1 MTDTAIPKT
10 AGGPATDIAS
20 GAPGAELVPGAPQDV
35 SGAPEGVPGTPQDV
49 PSAPEDGTSCGADV
63 PAPGRSYAKLAADE
77 SREDYSLRYA
87 PHSFRR
93 WSPATVAGTALGGI
107 AYLADFAIGASIVFT
122 YGFTS
127 GFASILAAATI
138 IFLTGIPIARAC
150 AKYGLDMDLITRG
163 AGFGYFGSTLTS
175 LIYASFTFIF
185 FALEGSIMAQAMHQA
200 IGLPVQVGYLVTTL
214 IVIPIVFRGM
224 GALAKVQAWTQP
236 VWIIGMVLPFVVL
249 AFEAPDAWG
258 AFGSFGGTE
267 GAGSGFSWVGFGLG
281 TGVALSLIAQI
292 GEQADYLRFMP
303 AKTEANKRRWNLAVL
318 AAGPGWVIIGA
329 AKQLGGALLAFVALE
344 AVGKTHA
351 LEPIAPQIEALKPWL
366 GSFALPAAALFVIVS
381 QIKINVTNAYSGSL
395 SWSNFFSRITH
406 RHPGRVWYIF
416 LNLVIALTLMEMNMF
431 AALNKLLGFYSNV
444 GIAWIA
450 AVAADLVINKRIGL
464 SPPYIEFKRAYL
476 YSVNP
481 AGFGAMVIASTVSI
495 LAFFGLFGTY
505 AEAFS
510 TFIAAGLS
518 LTLCPL
524 IAWATKGKYY
534 LARPNPVNGPGVEV
548 ADITATHTCSVCET
562 AYELPDIADCPV
574 QSGPICSLCCSLD
587 AECGD
592 VCRKDP
598 ADGPV
603 LMPMPTLRNG
613 AMQA

>member
-1 MTDTAIPKT
+1 MTETA
-10 AGGPATDIAS
+10 
-20 GAPGAELVPGAPQDV
+20 APPQ
-35 SGAPEGVPGTPQDV
+35 SPPR
-49 PSAPEDGTSCGADV
+49 
-63 PAPGRSYAKLAADE
+63 RSYARLAADE

-87 PHSFRR
+87 PHAFRR
-93 WSPATVAGTALGGI
+93 WSPGTVAGTALGGI
-107 AYLADFAIGASIVFT
+107 AYLADFAIGASIVFA

-127 GFASILAAATI
+127 GLAAILAAAAV
-138 IFLTGIPIARAC
+138 IFLTGVPIARAC
-150 AKYGLDMDLITRG
+150 ARYGLDMDLVTRG

-200 IGLPVQVGYLVTTL
+200 VGLPLQVGYLITTL
-214 IVIPIVFRGM
+214 IVIPIVFKGM

-236 VWIIGMVLPFVVL
+236 VWLIGLVLPFLVL
-249 AFEAPDAWG
+249 AFHAPGSWG
-258 AFGSFGGTE
+258 AFADFGGTE
-267 GAGSGFSWVGFGLG
+267 GAGSGFSWIGFGFG
-281 TGVALSLIAQI
+281 TGIALSLIAQI

-303 AKTEANKRRWNLAVL
+303 AKTPANSRRWNLAVL

-329 AKQLGGALLAFVALE
+329 AKQLGGAFLAFVALE
-344 AVGKTHA
+344 AVGTTHA
-351 LEPIAPQIEALKPWL
+351 LEPIAPQIEALRPWL
-366 GSFALPAAALFVIVS
+366 GGFALPAAALFVIVS

-395 SWSNFFSRITH
+395 SWSNFFSRVTH

-416 LNLVIALTLMEMNMF
+416 LNLGIALTLMELNMF
-431 AALNKLLGFYSNV
+431 SMLGKLLGFYSNV

-450 AVAADLVINKRIGL
+450 AVAADLVINKRLGL

-476 YSVNP
+476 YAVNP

-505 AEAFS
+505 PEAFS

-518 LTLCPL
+518 LVLCPL
-524 IAWATKGKYY
+524 IAWATKGRYY
-534 LARPNPVNGPGVEV
+534 LARPNGVNGPGVEV
-548 ADITATHTCSVCET
+548 PDITATHTCSVCET

-587 AECGD
+587 ATCGD
-592 VCRKDP
+592 ACRKG
-598 ADGPV
+598 AKEGAAGGAVVLAMPV
-603 LMPMPTLRNG
+603 VRRI
-613 AMQA
+613 

>member
-1 MTDTAIPKT
+1 MTDTATPTT
-10 AGGPATDIAS
+10 ADVPEAGPQDD
-20 GAPGAELVPGAPQDV
+20 PGAP
-35 SGAPEGVPGTPQDV
+35 A
-49 PSAPEDGTSCGADV
+49 
-63 PAPGRSYAKLAADE
+63 RSYARLAADE

-127 GFASILAAATI
+127 GLASILAAAAI

-150 AKYGLDMDLITRG
+150 AKYGLDMDLVTRG

-200 IGLPVQVGYLVTTL
+200 IGLPVEIGYLLTTL

-236 VWIIGMVLPFVVL
+236 VWIVGMVLPFVVL

-267 GAGSGFSWVGFGLG
+267 GAGPGFSWVAFGLG

-303 AKTEANKRRWNLAVL
+303 ARTEANKRRWNLAVL

-406 RHPGRVWYIF
+406 KHPGRVWYIF
-416 LNLVIALTLMEMNMF
+416 LNLAIALTLMEMNMF

-444 GIAWIA
+444 GIAWIV

-464 SPPYIEFKRAYL
+464 SPRYIEFKRAYL
-476 YSVNP
+476 YPVNP

-518 LTLCPL
+518 LVLCPL
-524 IAWATKGKYY
+524 IARATKGKYY
-534 LARPNPVNGPGVEV
+534 LARPNPVNGPDVEV
-548 ADITATHTCSVCET
+548 PDITATHTCAVCET

-574 QSGPICSLCCSLD
+574 RSGPICSLCCSLD
-587 AECGD
+587 DGCGD
-592 VCRKDP
+592 VCRKEP
-598 ADGPV
+598 AAGPV
-603 LMPMPTLRNG
+603 LMPMPTVRRTAG
-613 AMQA
+613 

>member
-1 MTDTAIPKT
+1 
-10 AGGPATDIAS
+10 
-20 GAPGAELVPGAPQDV
+20 
-35 SGAPEGVPGTPQDV
+35 
-49 PSAPEDGTSCGADV
+49 
-63 PAPGRSYAKLAADE
+63 
-77 SREDYSLRYA
+77 
-87 PHSFRR
+87 
-93 WSPATVAGTALGGI
+93 
-107 AYLADFAIGASIVFT
+107 
-122 YGFTS
+122 
-127 GFASILAAATI
+127 
-138 IFLTGIPIARAC
+138 
-150 AKYGLDMDLITRG
+150 
-163 AGFGYFGSTLTS
+163 
-175 LIYASFTFIF
+175 
-185 FALEGSIMAQAMHQA
+185 
-200 IGLPVQVGYLVTTL
+200 
-214 IVIPIVFRGM
+214 M

-236 VWIIGMVLPFVVL
+236 VWIIGMVLPFIVL

-267 GAGSGFSWVGFGLG
+267 GAGSGFSWIGFGLG

-303 AKTEANKRRWNLAVL
+303 ARTEANKRRWNLAVL

-329 AKQLGGALLAFVALE
+329 AKQLGGAFLAFVALE

-366 GSFALPAAALFVIVS
+366 GSVALPAAALFVIVS
-381 QIKINVTNAYSGSL
+381 QVKINVTNAYSGSL

-406 RHPGRVWYIF
+406 KHPGRVWYIF
-416 LNLVIALTLMEMNMF
+416 LNLAIALTLMEMNMF
-431 AALNKLLGFYSNV
+431 AMLGKLLGFYSNV

-464 SPPYIEFKRAYL
+464 SPKYIEFKRAYL
-476 YSVNP
+476 YAVNP

-495 LAFFGLFGTY
+495 LAFFGLFGRH

-518 LTLCPL
+518 LVLCPL

-534 LARPNPVNGPGVEV
+534 LARPNPVNGPDAEIE
-548 ADITATHTCSVCET
+548 DITATHTCSVCET

-587 AECGD
+587 SECGD

-598 ADGPV
+598 AASGPV
-603 LMPMPTLRNG
+603 LMPVPTVP
-613 AMQA
+613 APAA

>member
-1 MTDTAIPKT
+1 MTDTATPKA
-10 AGGPATDIAS
+10 AGATPA
-20 GAPGAELVPGAPQDV
+20 
-35 SGAPEGVPGTPQDV
+35 
-49 PSAPEDGTSCGADV
+49 GADTPAGV
-63 PAPGRSYAKLAADE
+63 VAPAPAPARSYAKLAADE

-127 GFASILAAATI
+127 GLASILAAATI
-138 IFLTGIPIARAC
+138 IFLTGVPIARAC
-150 AKYGLDMDLITRG
+150 AKYGLDMDLVTRG

-200 IGLPVQVGYLVTTL
+200 VGLPVEAGYLLTTL

-236 VWIIGMVLPFVVL
+236 VWITGMVLPFVVL

-258 AFGSFGGTE
+258 AFGSFGGTQ
-267 GAGSGFSWVGFGLG
+267 GAGSGFSWIGFGLG

-303 AKTEANKRRWNLAVL
+303 ARTEANKRRWNLAVL
-318 AAGPGWVIIGA
+318 AAGPGWVVIGA
-329 AKQLGGALLAFVALE
+329 AKQIGGALLAFAALE
-344 AVGKTHA
+344 AVGRTHA
-351 LEPIAPQIEALKPWL
+351 LEPIAPQIEALRPWL
-366 GSFALPAAALFVIVS
+366 GSFALPAAAVFVIVS

-416 LNLVIALTLMEMNMF
+416 LNLAIALTLMEMNMF

-450 AVAADLVINKRIGL
+450 AVATDLVVNKRIGL
-464 SPPYIEFKRAYL
+464 SPRYIEFKRAYL
-476 YSVNP
+476 YAVNP

-495 LAFFGLFGTY
+495 LAFFGLFGRY

-510 TFIAAGLS
+510 TFIAAGLAS
-518 LTLCPL
+518 TLCPL

-534 LARPNPVNGPGVEV
+534 LARPNPVNGPGAEV
-548 ADITATHTCSVCET
+548 ADITATHTCAVCET

-574 QSGPICSLCCSLD
+574 RSGPICSLCCSLD

-592 VCRKDP
+592 VCRKQP
-598 ADGPV
+598 SAGPV
-603 LMPMPTLRNG
+603 PMPVPTVRAAAPEAG
-613 AMQA
+613 

>member
-1 MTDTAIPKT
+1 MTDTATPT
-10 AGGPATDIAS
+10 Q
-20 GAPGAELVPGAPQDV
+20 APQQEQ
-35 SGAPEGVPGTPQDV
+35 PK
-49 PSAPEDGTSCGADV
+49 
-63 PAPGRSYAKLAADE
+63 RSYAKLAADE

-93 WSPATVAGTALGGI
+93 WSPSMVAGTALGGI

-127 GFASILAAATI
+127 GLAAILTAAVI

-150 AKYGLDMDLITRG
+150 AKYGLDMDLVTRG

-200 IGLPVQVGYLVTTL
+200 VGLPVQIGYLITTL
-214 IVIPIVFRGM
+214 IVIPIVFKGM

-267 GAGSGFSWVGFGLG
+267 GAGAGFSWISFGLG

-303 AKTEANKRRWNLAVL
+303 AKTEQNKRRWNLAVL

-329 AKQLGGALLAFVALE
+329 AKQLGGAFLAFVALE

-366 GSFALPAAALFVIVS
+366 GSVALPAAALFVIVS

-416 LNLVIALTLMEMNMF
+416 LNLAIALTLMEMNMF
-431 AALNKLLGFYSNV
+431 AALGKLLGFYSNV

-450 AVAADLVINKRIGL
+450 AVAADLVINKRAGW
-464 SPPYIEFKRAYL
+464 SPKYIEFKRAYL
-476 YSVNP
+476 YAVNP
-481 AGFGAMVIASTVSI
+481 AGFGAMAIASTVSI
-495 LAFFGLFGTY
+495 LAFFGLFGRY

-510 TFIAAGLS
+510 TFIAAGLA
-518 LTLCPL
+518 LILCPL

-534 LARPNPVNGPGVEV
+534 LARPNSVWGYPQAEGSGGGPDVEV
-548 ADITATHTCSVCET
+548 EDVTATHTCAVCET

-598 ADGPV
+598 AAGPV
-603 LMPMPTLRNG
+603 LMPMPTMPS
-613 AMQA
+613 AAS

>member
-1 MTDTAIPKT
+1 MTDTATPTT
-10 AGGPATDIAS
+10 A
-20 GAPGAELVPGAPQDV
+20 EVPP
-35 SGAPEGVPGTPQDV
+35 P
-49 PSAPEDGTSCGADV
+49 APEDGAGA
-63 PAPGRSYAKLAADE
+63 APRRSYAKLAADE

-93 WSPATVAGTALGGI
+93 WSPSMVAGTALGGI

-127 GFASILAAATI
+127 GFASILAAAAI

-150 AKYGLDMDLITRG
+150 AKYGLDMDLVTRG

-200 IGLPVQVGYLVTTL
+200 VGLPVEAGYLITTL

-236 VWIIGMVLPFVVL
+236 VWIIGMILPFVVL

-258 AFGSFGGTE
+258 AFSSFGGTE
-267 GAGSGFSWVGFGLG
+267 GAGSGFSWVAFGLG

-303 AKTEANKRRWNLAVL
+303 AKTETNRRRWNLAVL

-329 AKQLGGALLAFVALE
+329 AKQLGGAFLAFVALE

-366 GSFALPAAALFVIVS
+366 GSFALPAAAIFVIVS
-381 QIKINVTNAYSGSL
+381 QVKINVTNAYSGSL

-406 RHPGRVWYIF
+406 KHPGRVWYIF
-416 LNLVIALTLMEMNMF
+416 LNLAIALTLMEMNMF

-464 SPPYIEFKRAYL
+464 SPRYIEFKRAYL
-476 YSVNP
+476 YAVNP

-495 LAFFGLFGTY
+495 LAFFGLFGVY

-518 LTLCPL
+518 LVLCPL

-534 LARPNPVNGPGVEV
+534 LARPNPVNGPDVEI
-548 ADITATHTCSVCET
+548 ADITATHTCAVCET

-592 VCRKDP
+592 VCRKEQG
-598 ADGPV
+598 AGPV
-603 LMPMPTLRNG
+603 LLPSPTVRT
-613 AMQA
+613 AAD

>member
-1 MTDTAIPKT
+1 MTETALPT
-10 AGGPATDIAS
+10 ADPA
-20 GAPGAELVPGAPQDV
+20 
-35 SGAPEGVPGTPQDV
+35 APEPPDGGTPK
-49 PSAPEDGTSCGADV
+49 
-63 PAPGRSYAKLAADE
+63 RSYAKLAADE
-77 SREDYSLRYA
+77 SREDFSLRYA
-87 PHSFRR
+87 PHSYRR
-93 WSPATVAGTALGGI
+93 WSPTMVASTALGGI

-127 GFASILAAATI
+127 GLASILCAATI

-185 FALEGSIMAQAMHQA
+185 FALEGSIMAQAMHEVV
-200 IGLPVQVGYLVTTL
+200 GLPLPIGYLMTTL

-236 VWIIGMVLPFVVL
+236 IWLIGLVLPFVIL
-249 AFEAPDAWG
+249 LFHSPG
-258 AFGSFGGTE
+258 SFGEFTHFGGTE
-267 GAGSGFSWVGFGLG
+267 GAGSGFSWLGFGLG

-303 AKTEANKRRWNLAVL
+303 AKTDANRKRWNLAVL

-329 AKQLGGALLAFVALE
+329 AKQIGGALLAFVALE

-351 LEPIAPQIEALKPWL
+351 LEPIAPQVEALKPWL
-366 GSFALPAAALFVIVS
+366 GSVALPIAALFVVVS

-395 SWSNFFSRITH
+395 SWSNFFSRVTH

-416 LNLVIALTLMEMNMF
+416 LNLAIALTLMEMNMF

-450 AVAADLVINKRIGL
+450 AVAADLVINKRVGW
-464 SPPYIEFKRAYL
+464 SPKYIEFKRAYL
-476 YSVNP
+476 YAVNP
-481 AGFGAMVIASTVSI
+481 AGFGSMVIASVVSI
-495 LAFFGLFGTY
+495 MAFFGLFGEY

-510 TFIAAGLS
+510 TFIAAGLA
-518 LTLCPL
+518 LILCPL

-534 LARPNPVNGPGVEV
+534 LARPNPVNGPDVDVE
-548 ADITATHTCSVCET
+548 DITATHLCSVCET

-592 VCRKDP
+592 ACTKRP
-598 ADGPV
+598 SGEPV
-603 LMPMPTLRNG
+603 LMPIPTVRTS
-613 AMQA
+613 

>member
-1 MTDTAIPKT
+1 MTDTATTTP
-10 AGGPATDIAS
+10 
-20 GAPGAELVPGAPQDV
+20 APQ
-35 SGAPEGVPGTPQDV
+35 AQ
-49 PSAPEDGTSCGADV
+49 AA
-63 PAPGRSYAKLAADE
+63 RRYARLAADE

-93 WSPATVAGTALGGI
+93 WSPGTVAGTALGGI
-107 AYLADFAIGASIVFT
+107 AYLADFAIGASIVFA

-127 GFASILAAATI
+127 GAAAILAAAAV

-150 AKYGLDMDLITRG
+150 ATYGLDMDLVTRG

-200 IGLPVQVGYLVTTL
+200 VGLPLEIGYLLTTL
-214 IVIPIVFRGM
+214 VVIPIVFKGM

-236 VWIIGMVLPFVVL
+236 VWLIGLVLPFLVL
-249 AFEAPDAWG
+249 AFEAPEAWG
-258 AFGSFGGTE
+258 AFADFGGTE
-267 GAGSGFSWVGFGLG
+267 GAGAGFSWIGFGFG
-281 TGVALSLIAQI
+281 TGIALSLIAQI

-303 AKTEANKRRWNLAVL
+303 AKTPANSRRWNLAVL
-318 AAGPGWVIIGA
+318 AAGPGWVVIGA
-329 AKQLGGALLAFVALE
+329 AKQLGGAFLAFVALE
-344 AVGKTHA
+344 AVGTTHA
-351 LEPIAPQIEALKPWL
+351 LEPIAPQIEALRPWL
-366 GSFALPAAALFVIVS
+366 GGLALPAAALFVIVS

-395 SWSNFFSRITH
+395 SWSNFFSRVTH

-416 LNLVIALTLMEMNMF
+416 LNLAIALTLMELNMF
-431 AALNKLLGFYSNV
+431 AMLGKLLGFYSNV

-450 AVAADLVINKRIGL
+450 AVAADLVINKRLGL

-476 YSVNP
+476 YAVNP

-510 TFIAAGLS
+510 TFIAAGLA
-518 LTLCPL
+518 LLLCPL
-524 IAWATKGKYY
+524 IAWMTRGKYY
-534 LARPNPVNGPGVEV
+534 LARPNRVNGPDAGVEEV
-548 ADITATHTCSVCET
+548 TATHVCSVCET

-587 AECGD
+587 ATCGD
-592 VCRKDP
+592 VCRKVP
-598 ADGPV
+598 GGGAV
-603 LMPMPTLRNG
+603 ILPMPSVRRI
-613 AMQA
+613 

>member
-1 MTDTAIPKT
+1 MTDTATPTT
-10 AGGPATDIAS
+10 AGVPEAQPAAAS
-20 GAPGAELVPGAPQDV
+20 GSDGAA
-35 SGAPEGVPGTPQDV
+35 GTPV
-49 PSAPEDGTSCGADV
+49 AAP
-63 PAPGRSYAKLAADE
+63 PPPGRSYAGLAADE

-93 WSPATVAGTALGGI
+93 WSPSMVAGTALGGI

-127 GFASILAAATI
+127 GLASILTAATI

-150 AKYGLDMDLITRG
+150 AKYGLDMDLVTRG

-200 IGLPVQVGYLVTTL
+200 VGLPVQAGYLLTTL

-224 GALAKVQAWTQP
+224 RALAKVQAWTQP
-236 VWIIGMVLPFVVL
+236 IWIVGMVLPFVVL
-249 AFEAPDAWG
+249 AFEAPDAWS

-267 GAGSGFSWVGFGLG
+267 GAGSGFSWIGFGLG

-303 AKTEANKRRWNLAVL
+303 ARTEANKRRWNLAVL

-351 LEPIAPQIEALKPWL
+351 LEPIAPQIEALRPWL
-366 GSFALPAAALFVIVS
+366 GSFALPVAAVFVIVS

-406 RHPGRVWYIF
+406 KHPGRVWYIF
-416 LNLVIALTLMEMNMF
+416 LNLAIALTLMEMDMF

-464 SPPYIEFKRAYL
+464 SPRYVEFKRAYL
-476 YSVNP
+476 YAVNP

-524 IAWATKGKYY
+524 IAWATKGAYY
-534 LARPNPVNGPGVEV
+534 LARPNPVNGPGVEIE
-548 ADITATHTCSVCET
+548 DLTATHTCSVCDT

-574 QSGPICSLCCSLD
+574 QTGPICSLCCSLD

-592 VCRKDP
+592 ICRKDP
-598 ADGPV
+598 TAGPV
-603 LMPMPTLRNG
+603 LMPMPTLRTAPG
-613 AMQA
+613 PAEVAEA

>member
-1 MTDTAIPKT
+1 M
-10 AGGPATDIAS
+10 TDIATPTP
-20 GAPGAELVPGAPQDV
+20 GEAPPQE
-35 SGAPEGVPGTPQDV
+35 PQEGPREPR
-49 PSAPEDGTSCGADV
+49 
-63 PAPGRSYAKLAADE
+63 RSYAKLAADE

-93 WSPATVAGTALGGI
+93 WSPSMVAGTALGGI

-127 GFASILAAATI
+127 GLASILAAAAI

-150 AKYGLDMDLITRG
+150 AKYGLDMDLVTRG

-200 IGLPVQVGYLVTTL
+200 VGLPVEIGYLVTTL

-249 AFEAPDAWG
+249 AFEAPDSWG
-258 AFGSFGGTE
+258 AFSSFGGTE
-267 GAGSGFSWVGFGLG
+267 GAGSGFSWIAFGLG

-329 AKQLGGALLAFVALE
+329 AKQLGGAFLAFVALE

-366 GSFALPAAALFVIVS
+366 GSFALPAAAVFVIVS

-406 RHPGRVWYIF
+406 KHPGRVWYIF
-416 LNLVIALTLMEMNMF
+416 LNLAIALTLMEMNMF

-464 SPPYIEFKRAYL
+464 SPRYIEFKRAYL
-476 YSVNP
+476 YAVNP

-495 LAFFGLFGTY
+495 LAFFGLFGRY

-510 TFIAAGLS
+510 TFIAAGLA
-518 LTLCPL
+518 LILCPL
-524 IAWATKGKYY
+524 IAWLTKGKYY
-534 LARPNPVNGPGVEV
+534 LARPNPVNGPDVEI
-548 ADITATHTCSVCET
+548 ADITATHSCTVCET

-592 VCRKDP
+592 VCRKEP
-598 ADGPV
+598 AAGPV
-603 LMPMPTLRNG
+603 LMPVPTLPPARTPAG
-613 AMQA
+613 

>member
-1 MTDTAIPKT
+1 M
-10 AGGPATDIAS
+10 TDIATPTT
-20 GAPGAELVPGAPQDV
+20 GEVPQQEPQEGPRAPR
-35 SGAPEGVPGTPQDV
+35 
-49 PSAPEDGTSCGADV
+49 
-63 PAPGRSYAKLAADE
+63 RSYAKLAADE

-93 WSPATVAGTALGGI
+93 WSPSMVAGTALGGI

-127 GFASILAAATI
+127 GLASILAAAAI
-138 IFLTGIPIARAC
+138 IFITGIPIARAC
-150 AKYGLDMDLITRG
+150 AKYGLDMDLVTRG

-200 IGLPVQVGYLVTTL
+200 VGLPVEAGYLVTTL

-236 VWIIGMVLPFVVL
+236 VWIIGMVLPFIVL
-249 AFEAPDAWG
+249 AVEAPGSWG
-258 AFGSFGGTE
+258 AFSSFTGTE
-267 GAGSGFSWVGFGLG
+267 GAEPGFSWIAFGLG

-303 AKTEANKRRWNLAVL
+303 ARTEANKRRWNLAVL

-329 AKQLGGALLAFVALE
+329 AKQLGGAFLAFVALE

-406 RHPGRVWYIF
+406 KHPGRVWYIF
-416 LNLVIALTLMEMNMF
+416 LNLAIALTLMEMNMF

-464 SPPYIEFKRAYL
+464 SPRYIEFKRAYL
-476 YSVNP
+476 HAVNP

-495 LAFFGLFGTY
+495 LAFFGLFGRY

-518 LTLCPL
+518 LVLCPL
-524 IAWATKGKYY
+524 IAWLTKGKYY
-534 LARPNPVNGPGVEV
+534 LARPNPVNGPGVEI
-548 ADITATHTCSVCET
+548 ADITATHTCAVCET

-574 QSGPICSLCCSLD
+574 QAGPVCSLCCSLD

-592 VCRKDP
+592 VCRKEP
-598 ADGPV
+598 AAGPV
-603 LMPMPTLRNG
+603 PLPMPVVREPAG
-613 AMQA
+613 

>member
-1 MTDTAIPKT
+1 MTDIAPPTTAETPQSPPRT
-10 AGGPATDIAS
+10 EPQQPELRRPEPQGSEDTSGSGGPA
-20 GAPGAELVPGAPQDV
+20 
-35 SGAPEGVPGTPQDV
+35 
-49 PSAPEDGTSCGADV
+49 
-63 PAPGRSYAKLAADE
+63 RSYAVLAADE

-93 WSPATVAGTALGGI
+93 WSPGTVAGTALGGI

-122 YGFTS
+122 YGFSS
-127 GFASILAAATI
+127 GFASILTAAAI

-150 AKYGLDMDLITRG
+150 ATYGLDMDLVTRG

-200 IGLPVQVGYLVTTL
+200 IGLPVQLGYLLTTL

-236 VWIIGMVLPFVVL
+236 VWIIGMILPFLVL

-258 AFGSFGGTE
+258 SFSSFGGTE
-267 GAGSGFSWVGFGLG
+267 GAGSGFSWLGFGLG

-329 AKQLGGALLAFVALE
+329 AKQLGGAFLAFVALE

-351 LEPIAPQIEALKPWL
+351 LEPIAPQIEALRPWL
-366 GSFALPAAALFVIVS
+366 GGFALPAAAIFVIVS
-381 QIKINVTNAYSGSL
+381 QVKINVTNAYSGSL
-395 SWSNFFSRITH
+395 SWSNFFSRVTH

-416 LNLVIALTLMEMNMF
+416 LNLAIALTLMEMDMF

-476 YSVNP
+476 YAVNP
-481 AGFGAMVIASTVSI
+481 AGFGSMVIASIVSI
-495 LAFFGLFGTY
+495 LAFFGLFGQY

-510 TFIAAGLS
+510 TFIAAGLAV
-518 LTLCPL
+518 TLCPL

-534 LARPNPVNGPGVEV
+534 LARPNPVNGPGVAVE
-548 ADITATHTCSVCET
+548 DITATHTCAVCET
-562 AYELPDIADCPV
+562 AYELPDIADCPAHA
-574 QSGPICSLCCSLD
+574 GPVCSLCCSLD
-587 AECGD
+587 ATCGD
-592 VCRKDP
+592 VCRKAP
-598 ADGPV
+598 AAGPV
-603 LMPMPTLRNG
+603 LMPLPTVPVAGSATAAREG
-613 AMQA
+613 SRPV

>member
-1 MTDTAIPKT
+1 MTDTVTRTEEVNPPPPK
-10 AGGPATDIAS
+10 
-20 GAPGAELVPGAPQDV
+20 
-35 SGAPEGVPGTPQDV
+35 
-49 PSAPEDGTSCGADV
+49 
-63 PAPGRSYAKLAADE
+63 RSYAKLAADE

-93 WSPATVAGTALGGI
+93 WSPSMVAGTALGGI

-127 GFASILAAATI
+127 GTASILTAATI
-138 IFLTGIPIARAC
+138 IFITGIPIAKAC
-150 AKYGLDMDLITRG
+150 AKYGLDMDLVTRG

-200 IGLPVQVGYLVTTL
+200 VGLPVEIGYLVTTL

-236 VWIIGMVLPFVVL
+236 IWIIGMILPFIIL

-267 GAGSGFSWVGFGLG
+267 GAGSGFDWIGFGLG

-303 AKTEANKRRWNLAVL
+303 KKTEQNKRRWNLAVL

-329 AKQLGGALLAFVALE
+329 AKQLGGAFLAFVALE

-351 LEPIAPQIEALKPWL
+351 LEPIAPQLEALKPWL
-366 GSFALPAAALFVIVS
+366 GSVALPAAAIFVIVS

-406 RHPGRVWYIF
+406 KHPGRVWYIF
-416 LNLVIALTLMEMNMF
+416 LNLAIALTLMELNMF

-444 GIAWIA
+444 GIAWIT
-450 AVAADLVINKRIGL
+450 AVAADLVINKRMGW
-464 SPPYIEFKRAYL
+464 SPKYIEFKRAYL
-476 YSVNP
+476 YAVNP
-481 AGFGAMVIASTVSI
+481 AGFGAMTVASTVSI
-495 LAFFGLFGTY
+495 IAFFGVFGEY
-505 AEAFS
+505 GEAFS
-510 TFIAAGLS
+510 TFIAAGLA
-518 LTLCPL
+518 LILCPL

-534 LARPNPVNGPGVEV
+534 LARPNPVNGPDVVLEDF
-548 ADITATHTCSVCET
+548 AAETATHDCAVCET

-574 QSGPICSLCCSLD
+574 QNGPICSLCCSLD
-587 AECGD
+587 ADCGD
-592 VCRKDP
+592 VCRKAP

-603 LMPMPTLRNG
+603 LMPLPTVRTI
-613 AMQA
+613 AEQV

>member
-1 MTDTAIPKT
+1 MTDTAATT
-10 AGGPATDIAS
+10 AATPGPGPA
-20 GAPGAELVPGAPQDV
+20 
-35 SGAPEGVPGTPQDV
+35 
-49 PSAPEDGTSCGADV
+49 SAP
-63 PAPGRSYAKLAADE
+63 RRNYAKLAADE

-87 PHSFRR
+87 PHAFRR

-107 AYLADFAIGASIVFT
+107 AYLADFAIGASIVFA

-127 GFASILAAATI
+127 GLAAILTAAAV

-150 AKYGLDMDLITRG
+150 ATYGLDMDLVTRG

-200 IGLPVQVGYLVTTL
+200 MGLPVEIGYLVTTL
-214 IVIPIVFRGM
+214 IVIPIVFKGM

-236 VWIIGMVLPFVVL
+236 VWLIGLVLPFLVL
-249 AFEAPDAWG
+249 AFQAPAAWG
-258 AFGSFGGTE
+258 AFTHFGGTE
-267 GAGSGFSWVGFGLG
+267 GAGAGFSWTGFGFG
-281 TGVALSLIAQI
+281 TGIALSLIAQI

-303 AKTEANKRRWNLAVL
+303 AKTAANSRTWKTAVL

-329 AKQLGGALLAFVALE
+329 AKQLGGAFLAFAALE
-344 AVGKTHA
+344 TVGKTHA
-351 LEPIAPQIEALKPWL
+351 LEPIAPQIEALRPWL

-381 QIKINVTNAYSGSL
+381 QVKINVTNAYSGSL

-416 LNLVIALTLMEMNMF
+416 LNLAIALTLMELDMF
-431 AALNKLLGFYSNV
+431 AMLGKLLGFYSNV

-450 AVAADLVINKRIGL
+450 AVAADLVINKRLGL

-476 YSVNP
+476 YAVNP
-481 AGFGAMVIASTVSI
+481 AGFGAMAIASTVSI

-510 TFIAAGLS
+510 TFIAAGLA
-518 LTLCPL
+518 LALCPL
-524 IAWATKGKYY
+524 IAWATGGKYY
-534 LARPNPVNGPGVEV
+534 LARPNTVTGPGAEVE
-548 ADITATHTCSVCET
+548 DITATHTCSVCET

-574 QSGPICSLCCSLD
+574 RSGPICSLCCSLD
-587 AECGD
+587 ATCGD
-592 VCRKDP
+592 VCRKGSQ
-598 ADGPV
+598 AGAVV
-603 LMPMPTLRNG
+603 LPMPTVRRF
-613 AMQA
+613 

>member
-1 MTDTAIPKT
+1 M
-10 AGGPATDIAS
+10 TDIATPTT
-20 GAPGAELVPGAPQDV
+20 GEAPRPAPQD
-35 SGAPEGVPGTPQDV
+35 G
-49 PSAPEDGTSCGADV
+49 PSAPR
-63 PAPGRSYAKLAADE
+63 RSYAKLAADE

-93 WSPATVAGTALGGI
+93 WSPSMVAGTALGGI

-127 GFASILAAATI
+127 GFASILAAAAI

-150 AKYGLDMDLITRG
+150 AKYGLDMDLVTRG

-200 IGLPVQVGYLVTTL
+200 IGLPVEAGYLITTL

-249 AFEAPDAWG
+249 AFEAPDSWG
-258 AFGSFGGTE
+258 AFSSFGGTE
-267 GAGSGFSWVGFGLG
+267 GAGSGFSWVAFGLG

-303 AKTEANKRRWNLAVL
+303 ARTEANKRRWNLAVL
-318 AAGPGWVIIGA
+318 AAGPGWVVIGA
-329 AKQLGGALLAFVALE
+329 AKQIGGAFLAFVALE
-344 AVGKTHA
+344 AVGRTHA

-366 GSFALPAAALFVIVS
+366 GSFALPAAAVFVIVS
-381 QIKINVTNAYSGSL
+381 QVKINVTNAYSGSL

-406 RHPGRVWYIF
+406 KHPGRVWYIF
-416 LNLVIALTLMEMNMF
+416 LNLAIALTLMEMNMF

-444 GIAWIA
+444 GIAWIV

-464 SPPYIEFKRAYL
+464 SPRYIEFKRAYL
-476 YSVNP
+476 HAVNP

-495 LAFFGLFGTY
+495 LAFFGLFGRY

-518 LTLCPL
+518 LVLCPL
-524 IAWATKGKYY
+524 IAWLTKGKYY
-534 LARPNPVNGPGVEV
+534 LARPNPVNGPDVEV
-548 ADITATHTCSVCET
+548 PDITATHSCAVCEI

-574 QSGPICSLCCSLD
+574 RQGPICSLCCSLD

-598 ADGPV
+598 GNGPV
-603 LMPMPTLRNG
+603 PLPMPTMRTPG
-613 AMQA
+613 APPTPVTP

>member
-1 MTDTAIPKT
+1 MTDTAP
-10 AGGPATDIAS
+10 
-20 GAPGAELVPGAPQDV
+20 APQ
-35 SGAPEGVPGTPQDV
+35 A
-49 PSAPEDGTSCGADV
+49 
-63 PAPGRSYAKLAADE
+63 PAPPRRSYAKLAADE

-87 PHSFRR
+87 PQSFRR

-107 AYLADFAIGASIVFT
+107 AYLADFAIGASIVFA

-127 GFASILAAATI
+127 GAAAILAAAVI

-150 AKYGLDMDLITRG
+150 ATYGLDMDLVTRG

-200 IGLPVQVGYLVTTL
+200 FGLPVQIGYLLTTL
-214 IVIPIVFRGM
+214 IVIPIVFKGM

-236 VWIIGMVLPFVVL
+236 VWLIGLVLPFLVL
-249 AFEAPDAWG
+249 AFESPDSWG
-258 AFGSFGGTE
+258 AFAHFGGTE
-267 GAGSGFSWVGFGLG
+267 GAGSGFSWIGFGFG
-281 TGVALSLIAQI
+281 TGIALSLIAQI

-303 AKTEANKRRWNLAVL
+303 AKTPANRRVRRLAVL

-329 AKQLGGALLAFVALE
+329 AKQLGGAFLAFVALE

-351 LEPIAPQIEALKPWL
+351 LEPIAPQVEALRPWL
-366 GSFALPAAALFVIVS
+366 GTFALPAAALFVIVS
-381 QIKINVTNAYSGSL
+381 QVKINVTNAYSGSL
-395 SWSNFFSRITH
+395 SWSNFFSRVTH

-416 LNLVIALTLMEMNMF
+416 LNLAIALTLMEMNMF
-431 AALNKLLGFYSNV
+431 AMLGKLLGFYSNV

-450 AVAADLVINKRIGL
+450 AVAADLVINKRLGL

-476 YSVNP
+476 YAVNP
-481 AGFGAMVIASTVSI
+481 AGFGAMVIASAVSI

-510 TFIAAGLS
+510 TFIAAGLALS
-518 LTLCPL
+518 LCPL
-524 IAWATKGKYY
+524 IAWLTKGKYY
-534 LARPNPVNGPGVEV
+534 LARPNTVSGSGARVEDV
-548 ADITATHTCSVCET
+548 TATHTCAVCET

-574 QSGPICSLCCSLD
+574 WSGPICSLCCSLD
-587 AECGD
+587 ATCGD
-592 VCRKDP
+592 VCRKEP
-598 ADGPV
+598 RGGAV
-603 LMPMPTLRNG
+603 ILPMPSVRRG
-613 AMQA
+613 